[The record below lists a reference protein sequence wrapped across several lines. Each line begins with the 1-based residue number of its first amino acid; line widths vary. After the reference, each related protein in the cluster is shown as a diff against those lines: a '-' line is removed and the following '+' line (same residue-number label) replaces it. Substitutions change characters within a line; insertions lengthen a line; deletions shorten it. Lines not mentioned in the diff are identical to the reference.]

1 MSSERRGKL
10 FVFSAPSGAGK
21 TTLVGRVMGERPDLT
36 FSISYTTRPKRDGE
50 VNERDYHF
58 LDRATFE
65 RMRDANEFLE
75 HADVFGNYYGTGR
88 DQVESLRNAGRDVL
102 LEIDWQGAQ
111 QVRTNQPDCYSVFIL
126 PPSVAEL
133 ERRLRGRKTDS
144 EDVIARRLGEAVDD
158 ISHWSEFDHVVVN
171 DDVESATRALLAI
184 ISDTP
189 AGTSTADPGVRERT
203 TALLGT

>member
-1 MSSERRGKL
+1 MTASRGKL

-21 TTLVGRVMGERPDLT
+21 TTLVRRVMGERPDLT

-111 QVRTNQPDCYSVFIL
+111 QVRRLIPASQSIFIL
-126 PPSVAEL
+126 PPSRATLQKRLTSRGQDGPDIIQRRMSEAVEEISHYSESDYLVINDEFEL
-133 ERRLRGRKTDS
+133 ALSQLQAIVNGQRLRTQIIAPTLSGLL
-144 EDVIARRLGEAVDD
+144 ED
-158 ISHWSEFDHVVVN
+158 
-171 DDVESATRALLAI
+171 LL
-184 ISDTP
+184 S
-189 AGTSTADPGVRERT
+189 
-203 TALLGT
+203 